1 MREADIMDALCVAV
15 DAAVAASTIPTMPIM
30 FPLRTF
36 NIPED
41 NKYIEVI
48 QIVNN
53 RENEYWGKARTY
65 QGILRLLLHWKNDDA
80 GAIVPMQFL
89 DSIAELIPKGSIL
102 RSGAASVLIYDNP
115 DAGSMITD
123 GSDVIFPLTFVYR
136 DFQPD
141 A

>member
-1 MREADIMDALCVAV
+1 MREADILDALCTGVAT
-15 DAAVAASTIPTMPIM
+15 AVAGSTIPALPVMY
-30 FPLRTF
+30 PLRTF
-36 NIPED
+36 DIPED

-48 QIVNN
+48 QITNN

-80 GAIVPMQFL
+80 GAVVPVTFL
-89 DSIAELIPKGSIL
+89 DSIAALIPKGSIL

-115 DAGSMITD
+115 DAGSMITN
-123 GSDVIFPLTFVYR
+123 GSDIIFPLTLVYR